1 MRKWYLHSL
10 KALESFEV
18 LPLQAYRLAAH
29 RFIKA
34 RRQRTSLLTA
44 QQAAWTSY
52 FFWFPLFPKFHR
64 INMKWPKW
72 MLHTQHI
79 TSQLRSPE
87 LRKPWTIMASMQ
99 FAHLPLSETL
109 SLFLWIANKAALCS
123 RGKHYVCLTR
133 LSAMKTSLKRQ
144 TRTKGNQCLSEVQKC
159 KRIVF
164 QQKHFYRIKRIESII
179 NYRTK
184 GATLCGES

>member
-1 MRKWYLHSL
+1 
-10 KALESFEV
+10 
-18 LPLQAYRLAAH
+18 
-29 RFIKA
+29 
-34 RRQRTSLLTA
+34 
-44 QQAAWTSY
+44 
-52 FFWFPLFPKFHR
+52 
-64 INMKWPKW
+64 MKWPKW

-87 LRKPWTIMASMQ
+87 LRKAQTIMASMQ

-109 SLFLWIANKAALCS
+109 SLFFWIANKAALCS

-164 QQKHFYRIKRIESII
+164 QQKHFYRKYLSITGLKEPHSVGTSSWQLNQTI
-179 NYRTK
+179 STNIISN
-184 GATLCGES
+184 GAKET